1 MKWIKI
7 FLRLLW
13 RLWFIIV
20 ASVPVILFAP
30 VIYYSIACNRQKLFT
45 WLKHIWAQ
53 WILFWMGFRVEVD
66 NQAKIDP
73 KQSYIIVGNH
83 TSIMDIMVL
92 LKVIFL
98 PFVFVGKIE
107 LSKIP
112 IFGYLYKKSNVMV
125 DRNSPESRKEVYNQV
140 QKFIKDGNSIGIYPE
155 GGVPDPE
162 VLLAPFKNGA
172 FRMAIEHKLPII
184 PMVYFDNKRKFPFDI
199 FKGSPGKLRV
209 KVLPIIS
216 TDQLSL
222 DDVDQL
228 RDFTYNLMYNELM
241 NDQIAG
247 SFDA

>member
-20 ASVPVILFAP
+20 AAVPVLLFLP
-30 VIYYSIACNRQKLFT
+30 VIYYSIACNHQKLFT
-45 WLKHIWAQ
+45 WLKHIWAR
-53 WILFWMGFRVEVD
+53 WILFWMGFRVQVD
-66 NQAKIDP
+66 NQAQIDP

-125 DRNSPESRKEVYNQV
+125 DRNSPQSRKEVYDQV
-140 QKFIKDGNSIGIYPE
+140 QKFIKQENSIGIYPE

-209 KVLPIIS
+209 KILPIIS

-241 NDQIAG
+241 NNQIAG
-247 SFDA
+247 SFEK